1 MIRSTLTERW
11 QTTIPAAIRK
21 ALRLKPRQQ
30 LTYELVDGGVLIRG
44 QCGSLDDYYGCL
56 GDDAQAGTKAEE
68 RRAARESRVARYT
81 QPNPPA

>member
-30 LTYELVDGGVLIRG
+30 LSYELVDGGVLIRG
-44 QCGSLDDYYGCL
+44 QCGSLEDFYGCL
-56 GDDAQAGTKAEE
+56 GNDVKAGTKAQE
-68 RRAARESRVARYT
+68 RDAAHSSRVDRYS